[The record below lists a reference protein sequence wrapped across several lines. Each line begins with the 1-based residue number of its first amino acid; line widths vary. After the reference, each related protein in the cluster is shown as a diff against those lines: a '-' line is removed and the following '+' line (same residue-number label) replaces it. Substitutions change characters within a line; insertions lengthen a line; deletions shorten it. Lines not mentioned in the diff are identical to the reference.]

1 MLLKKLNLNQNN
13 QKGVAV
19 DKKKLVD
26 NFNDLE
32 RLLTLIANELSETQQ
47 DLKEIV
53 EENTTLRVENE
64 RLRERI
70 DDLTIPISE
79 DASKTVKSENS
90 QKISKS
96 RLNLENIYEEGFHIC
111 NQFYGQ
117 RRIDDEPCL
126 FCMDVI
132 YR

>member
-1 MLLKKLNLNQNN
+1 M
-13 QKGVAV
+13 

-26 NFNDLE
+26 NFDDLE
-32 RLLTLIANELSETQQ
+32 RLLNIIINELNDAKQTIN
-47 DLKEIV
+47 EIV
-53 EENTTLRVENE
+53 EENTMLRIENE

-70 DDLTIPISE
+70 NDLTN
-79 DASKTVKSENS
+79 DNSENINIVKNTNS
-90 QKISKS
+90 HTIPKS
-96 RLNLENIYEEGFHIC
+96 RLNLENIYEDGFHIC

>member
-1 MLLKKLNLNQNN
+1 M
-13 QKGVAV
+13 

>member
-1 MLLKKLNLNQNN
+1 MRLKKLNLHQNN
-13 QKGVAV
+13 QEGVAV

-32 RLLTLIANELSETQQ
+32 RLLALIANELGETQQ
-47 DLKEIV
+47 ALNEIV

-70 DDLTIPISE
+70 DDLTNLVSE
-79 DASKTVKSENS
+79 DVSKTIKSESS